1 MNPGRRSPRSM
12 ESNRPAQ
19 WIVGIGMHGLTSH
32 CNVCDAPGRPPDV
45 LLLAPS
51 TQASTATTGQ
61 TPAPRGQPCDPP
73 AAMGPASL
81 SAKKNGLPAPL
92 LAERPLATQ
101 RGTLAVPAAPSPS
114 TPTRLTT
121 SSSGALPVTASR
133 STPHRARTPS
143 LRPDAVLALE
153 SGHEVG
159 ELPPCA
165 QDRGSPR
172 RPG

>member
-61 TPAPRGQPCDPP
+61 TPAPREQNP
-73 AAMGPASL
+73 A
-81 SAKKNGLPAPL
+81 
-92 LAERPLATQ
+92 
-101 RGTLAVPAAPSPS
+101 
-114 TPTRLTT
+114 TPTRCDGPCKPLRQEERPARPPTGGT
-121 SSSGALPVTASR
+121 PTRDPTRNAGGARRAITFNADPAHHQQLRGTASDREPVDTASCAYPVTPA
-133 STPHRARTPS
+133 
-143 LRPDAVLALE
+143 
-153 SGHEVG
+153 
-159 ELPPCA
+159 
-165 QDRGSPR
+165 
-172 RPG
+172 